1 MMLIGTLGVVV
12 VLFIGWFYRHQVL
25 LRDRAHL
32 MREAIRNQEFTFGLP
47 VKGLFFGERALQEAL
62 NETGR
67 DIGRLLARNEVES
80 WQRLTRVLTHE
91 IMNATT
97 PIASISQAYLE
108 HPAIAGTVYEEGI
121 RAIHDTSRGL
131 ALFVDSYRKLA
142 ELQEPVIGEV
152 YLNDFMEGIRALY
165 PDLEWHLSIPLSAMM
180 RTDQNMLRQV
190 LINLIRNACE
200 AGATTVDVR
209 WKKGLWVS
217 NNGAPIPVAIER
229 EIFIPFFTTKRTGS
243 GIGLSLSRQM
253 MVRQGGDLCLAQ
265 RSVPGYQVTFIISCV
280 G

>member
-1 MMLIGTLGVVV
+1 MP
-12 VLFIGWFYRHQVL
+12 
-25 LRDRAHL
+25 LRLSPVSVRPIWSIPRLPD
-32 MREAIRNQEFTFGLP
+32 GL
-47 VKGLFFGERALQEAL
+47 R
-62 NETGR
+62 
-67 DIGRLLARNEVES
+67 
-80 WQRLTRVLTHE
+80 
-91 IMNATT
+91 
-97 PIASISQAYLE
+97 
-108 HPAIAGTVYEEGI
+108 EGI

-142 ELQEPVIGEV
+142 ELQEPVIGKV

-200 AGATTVDVR
+200 AGATTVDVC

-265 RSVPGYQVTFIISCV
+265 RSVPGYQVTFYNFLRRINL

>member
-1 MMLIGTLGVVV
+1 
-12 VLFIGWFYRHQVL
+12 
-25 LRDRAHL
+25 
-32 MREAIRNQEFTFGLP
+32 
-47 VKGLFFGERALQEAL
+47 
-62 NETGR
+62 
-67 DIGRLLARNEVES
+67 
-80 WQRLTRVLTHE
+80 
-91 IMNATT
+91 
-97 PIASISQAYLE
+97 
-108 HPAIAGTVYEEGI
+108 
-121 RAIHDTSRGL
+121 
-131 ALFVDSYRKLA
+131 
-142 ELQEPVIGEV
+142 
-152 YLNDFMEGIRALY
+152 
-165 PDLEWHLSIPLSAMM
+165 MM

-200 AGATTVDVR
+200 AGATMVDVR

>member
-1 MMLIGTLGVVV
+1 MLL
-12 VLFIGWFYRHQVL
+12 
-25 LRDRAHL
+25 
-32 MREAIRNQEFTFGLP
+32 
-47 VKGLFFGERALQEAL
+47 
-62 NETGR
+62 
-67 DIGRLLARNEVES
+67 
-80 WQRLTRVLTHE
+80 
-91 IMNATT
+91 
-97 PIASISQAYLE
+97 
-108 HPAIAGTVYEEGI
+108 
-121 RAIHDTSRGL
+121 
-131 ALFVDSYRKLA
+131 
-142 ELQEPVIGEV
+142 
-152 YLNDFMEGIRALY
+152 
-165 PDLEWHLSIPLSAMM
+165 
-180 RTDQNMLRQV
+180 QV

-200 AGATTVDVR
+200 AGATTVDVC

>member
-1 MMLIGTLGVVV
+1 M
-12 VLFIGWFYRHQVL
+12 
-25 LRDRAHL
+25 
-32 MREAIRNQEFTFGLP
+32 
-47 VKGLFFGERALQEAL
+47 
-62 NETGR
+62 
-67 DIGRLLARNEVES
+67 
-80 WQRLTRVLTHE
+80 
-91 IMNATT
+91 
-97 PIASISQAYLE
+97 
-108 HPAIAGTVYEEGI
+108 
-121 RAIHDTSRGL
+121 
-131 ALFVDSYRKLA
+131 DSYRKLA
-142 ELQEPVIGEV
+142 ELQEPVIGKV